1 MSYNTF
7 SPIVSNGLVL
17 CLDAANNKSYT
28 GSGTTWNDIGRTG
41 AVGTLINGTTYTSN
55 NGGSI
60 AFDGVDDSVDFLA
73 TDLSSTGDIT
83 IDTFLKIDGVQVAY
97 ADIFDYNHAYSTPS
111 VGGFVI
117 QQNFGSTADS
127 FYFAWWNGTY
137 YDICN
142 FQVPINNTY
151 FHLVITKI
159 GGTVTVYINGVA
171 SFTGYGSSYL
181 GAVGLP
187 MRIGDYVGGGR
198 PIKGT
203 IGYLRIYDKGLTTSE
218 VLQNYNA
225 LKNRFI

>member
-7 SPIVSNGLVL
+7 SPIVTNGLVL
-17 CLDAANNKSYT
+17 CLDAANNKSYP
-28 GSGTTWNDIGRTG
+28 GSGTSWNDIGRIG

-60 AFDGVDDSVDFLA
+60 VFDGVDDGVDFPA

-83 IDTFLKIDGVQVAY
+83 IDIFLKIDGTQVAY
-97 ADIFDYNHAYSTPS
+97 ADILDYNHAYSTPS

-117 QQNFGSTADS
+117 QQNYGSGSNS
-127 FYFAWWNGTY
+127 FYFAWWNGFG
-137 YDICN
+137 YDFCY
-142 FQVPINNTY
+142 FQVPIDNTY

-159 GGTVTVYINGVA
+159 GVNVIVYINGVS
-171 SFTGYGSSYL
+171 SFTGSGSSYL
-181 GAVGLP
+181 GAVGLT
-187 MRIGDYVGGGR
+187 MTVGNLVSGGR
-198 PIKGT
+198 PLKGT

-218 VLQNYNA
+218 ISQNYNA